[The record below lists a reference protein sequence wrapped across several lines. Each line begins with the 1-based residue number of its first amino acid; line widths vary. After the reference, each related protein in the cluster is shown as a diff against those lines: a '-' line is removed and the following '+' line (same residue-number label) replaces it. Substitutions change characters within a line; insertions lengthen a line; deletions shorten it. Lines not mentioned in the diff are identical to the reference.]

1 MVRNN
6 MIKQNNNDQFN
17 PTYEEILEE
26 FSAANSR
33 LVLENIALK
42 IRLSKVESFCKQLQ
56 ESSQTQTKDS
66 DVF

>member
-1 MVRNN
+1 

-26 FSAANSR
+26 FNAAYSR

-42 IRLSKVESFCKQLQ
+42 ICLSKVEAFCNQLQ
-56 ESSQTQTKDS
+56 ESTQTQIKDS
-66 DVF
+66 DIF

>member
-1 MVRNN
+1 

-26 FSAANSR
+26 FNAAYSR

-42 IRLSKVESFCKQLQ
+42 IRLSKVEVFCRQLQ
-56 ESSQTQTKDS
+56 EDSQTQTKDP
-66 DVF
+66 DIF

>member
-26 FSAANSR
+26 FNAANSR

-42 IRLSKVESFCKQLQ
+42 IRLSKVEAFCKQLQ
-56 ESSQTQTKDS
+56 ESTQTQIKDS
-66 DVF
+66 DIF

>member
-26 FSAANSR
+26 FNAANSR

-42 IRLSKVESFCKQLQ
+42 IRLSKVEAFCKQLQ
-56 ESSQTQTKDS
+56 ESTQTQIKDP
-66 DVF
+66 DIF

>member
-1 MVRNN
+1 

-26 FSAANSR
+26 FNAAYSR

-42 IRLSKVESFCKQLQ
+42 IRLSKVEVFCRQLQ
-56 ESSQTQTKDS
+56 ESSQTQTKDP
-66 DVF
+66 DIF